1 MHSMFL
7 IMTAIRR
14 YVLISLV
21 FLCAILGL
29 FAAMFLQVKS
39 AFLTNVY
46 LNGAIFAL
54 FIFGIGYNV
63 WLFLK
68 LKQEAVWF
76 SFFEKGRDHE
86 SSAPKPKALRPL
98 QQLFQARP
106 TSFTLQATFG
116 SIQNRFDETRDIN
129 RYITGLLVFMGLLGT
144 FWGLAHTVT
153 AISGVI
159 ASIDLQAGDIQD
171 AFKTL
176 KEGLR
181 APLTGMGTAF
191 SSSLFGLLGS
201 LIIGFLDVQY
211 GKAIQSLFYF
221 IEERVHLSSINAGAG
236 IDGQMMGQTYSQSIF
251 EQAAESMQLLAQQL
265 QRGEE
270 SRQVYLRNFAE
281 LSEKLSL
288 LVDQQNQQLTALQT
302 VSQGQFNIQNLITRQ
317 TETAADITKYSRSLD
332 SQIARINDE
341 ITTGRQQLTRE
352 ICEEIRTVSRILA
365 ALSEGHETP
374 R

>member
-1 MHSMFL
+1 
-7 IMTAIRR
+7 MTAIRR
-14 YVLISLV
+14 YIFISLI
-21 FLCAILGL
+21 FLCVILGL
-29 FAAMFLQVKS
+29 FAVMFLQVKS
-39 AFLTNVY
+39 AFLTNIY
-46 LNGAIFAL
+46 LNSTIFAL
-54 FIFGIGYNV
+54 FVFGIGYNIY
-63 WLFLK
+63 LFLK
-68 LKQEAVWF
+68 LRQEAVWF

-86 SSAPKPKALRPL
+86 SSVPKPKALKPL
-98 QQLFQARP
+98 QQLFQTRP
-106 TSFTLQATFG
+106 TSFMLQATFG

-159 ASIDLQAGDIQD
+159 SNIDLQARDIQD

-176 KEGLR
+176 KEGLK

-211 GKAIQSLFYF
+211 GKSVQSLFYF
-221 IEERVHLSSINAGAG
+221 IEERVHLGSINAGAG
-236 IDGQMMGQTYSQSIF
+236 IDGQAMGQTYSQSIF

-270 SRQVYLRNFAE
+270 SRQLYLRNFAE

-302 VSQGQFNIQNLITRQ
+302 VSQGQFNMQSLLTRQ
-317 TETAADITKYSRSLD
+317 TELSADMTKYWRNLD
-332 SQIARINDE
+332 AQITRVNDE
-341 ITTGRQQLTRE
+341 LVAGRQQLTRE

-365 ALSEGHETP
+365 ALSEGNATHS
-374 R
+374 